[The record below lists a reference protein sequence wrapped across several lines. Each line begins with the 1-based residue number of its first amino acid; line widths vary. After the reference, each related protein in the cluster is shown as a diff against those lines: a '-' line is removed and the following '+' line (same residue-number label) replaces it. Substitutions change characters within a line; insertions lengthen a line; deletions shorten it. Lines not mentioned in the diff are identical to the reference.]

1 VDAGSDV
8 AVVIVNYDGER
19 LLPDCL
25 AALAAQTLTPAQIV
39 VADNGSRDGSLALLR
54 AQHPAVRAL
63 ELGHNHGF
71 AGGANRG
78 VRATSA
84 PWVCVLN
91 SDATPAPD
99 WLAQLTAAPRD
110 ARTWALGSVLVSAST
125 GLIESAGD
133 GYAAAGYAYKLLRE
147 RPLEELPAEPY
158 RVFAAPG
165 AAPVFR
171 RQVFD
176 LLGGYE
182 ERFFMYYED
191 VDLAF
196 RAALAG
202 YHALLVPRPASR
214 IASARRRDRWR
225 ACASTSRA
233 TACGAPCAACPTR
246 RCGGSCAAGWPSCAS
261 TGRGAVRPQ
270 RSPGGR
276 RGSPGYRARCASGAG
291 SRRGGWQRTRR
302 SRRCCVSPRRSAPA
316 ARRRPRPAR
325 YETVPTGELTCS
337 SSA

>member
-1 VDAGSDV
+1 MSSGSGGSPRDSMRAGSGV

-25 AALAAQTLTPAQIV
+25 AALAAQTLAPEQIV

-63 ELGHNHGF
+63 ELGRNHGF

-110 ARTWALGSVLVSAST
+110 ARTWALGSVLVSACT

-133 GYAAAGYAYKLLRE
+133 EYAAAGYAYKLLRE

-158 RVFAAPG
+158 RAFAAPG

-202 YHALLVPRPASR
+202 YHALLVP
-214 IASARRRDRWR
+214 SARVTHRLG
-225 ACASTSRA
+225 A
-233 TACGAPCAACPTR
+233 TTR
-246 RCGGSCAAGWPSCAS
+246 SMARLRFYVARNSMWC
-261 TGRGAVRPQ
+261 AVRCMPE
-270 RSPGGR
+270 
-276 RGSPGYRARCASGAG
+276 A
-291 SRRGGWQRTRR
+291 
-302 SRRCCVSPRRSAPA
+302 SPRRLVRRWLAELRVNRPRRCAPAELAGRLAGLVGLPRALRERRGIQARRVAPDEEIAALLRLSAPLSP
-316 ARRRPRPAR
+316 RRPPAR
-325 YETVPTGELTCS
+325 
-337 SSA
+337 SAGT